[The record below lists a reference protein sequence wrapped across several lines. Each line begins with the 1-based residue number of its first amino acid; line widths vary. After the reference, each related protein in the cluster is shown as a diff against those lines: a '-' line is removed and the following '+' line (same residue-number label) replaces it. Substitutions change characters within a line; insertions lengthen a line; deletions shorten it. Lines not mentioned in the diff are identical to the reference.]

1 MSTDV
6 YWIRATIDTT
16 ILSVPAPNLNP
27 YILGILAYN
36 GSTLDLP
43 TSSQGNPPLTN
54 DLELE
59 NIENVPAPQD
69 PVQTVVVTISNH
81 KDSNN
86 ILRYYLN
93 LKQLAP
99 QTENY
104 PSFTLLQAANGEP
117 INPGTLHSP
126 SRKRKKERKKE
137 RKKAIECVVL
147 YCV

>member
-43 TSSQGNPPLTN
+43 TTSQGNPPLTN

-69 PVQTVVVTISNH
+69 PVQTVVVTMSNH

-86 ILRYYLN
+86 VLRYYLN
-93 LKQLAP
+93 QKQLAP
-99 QTENY
+99 QTEAN
-104 PSFTLLQAANGEP
+104 PSFTLLQVANGEA

-126 SRKRKKERKKE
+126 PPPPEKEIESE
-137 RKKAIECVVL
+137 RER
-147 YCV
+147 